1 MPAGRDRGHI
11 LNDALLKAVGHPEA
25 TKEVKAAMTTDDG
38 DTLEIVADGE
48 VPEILDEDRR
58 GRGDE

>member
-1 MPAGRDRGHI
+1 M
-11 LNDALLKAVGHPEA
+11 NDALLKAVGHPEA